1 MTKPLTSS
9 TVLAS
14 AEPSNRVVLLNRVM
28 TFLIGIFIFI
38 SPFPRITSIKEICFY
53 SAVLVMLIIGFDRR
67 ARVSFK
73 TPLTLPFA
81 LFAGWA
87 FIGLFFSLDKANS
100 SHDYFAHLIKY
111 ILLFFMLVHSFNS
124 RKRLVSLSW
133 IIVISATLFSIVG
146 LTYYYVI
153 LDHPIKTRFG
163 LHLIEGRDFFG
174 ESPTNLMGVL
184 FVFAI
189 VLALQLFRTEKRPV
203 LKTIPAIAIL
213 LLFTATFLTQTR
225 GSLAAMVVAILI
237 LFVNNRKIML
247 ALVGVIVL
255 LVMLT
260 PIKNRITAKTVFGNE
275 RIGLMLVALEIM
287 KDHPIT
293 GTGFGLETYDKL
305 IDQEAYNMRLPEK
318 YRLKEDFAVIHN
330 MYFNVAM
337 RLGVIGLGLFS
348 VILFVAVKYCFVLM
362 KKGQDEFVKN
372 WSLCALSVMGMFLVK
387 GFFSPVFSHFAEV
400 VFYTIFSIITII
412 WNINNQLIDK
422 QNSSQLSQ
430 TL

>member
-1 MTKPLTSS
+1 
-9 TVLAS
+9 
-14 AEPSNRVVLLNRVM
+14 
-28 TFLIGIFIFI
+28 
-38 SPFPRITSIKEICFY
+38 
-53 SAVLVMLIIGFDRR
+53 
-67 ARVSFK
+67 
-73 TPLTLPFA
+73 
-81 LFAGWA
+81 
-87 FIGLFFSLDKANS
+87 
-100 SHDYFAHLIKY
+100 
-111 ILLFFMLVHSFNS
+111 
-124 RKRLVSLSW
+124 
-133 IIVISATLFSIVG
+133 
-146 LTYYYVI
+146 
-153 LDHPIKTRFG
+153 
-163 LHLIEGRDFFG
+163 
-174 ESPTNLMGVL
+174 
-184 FVFAI
+184 
-189 VLALQLFRTEKRPV
+189 
-203 LKTIPAIAIL
+203 
-213 LLFTATFLTQTR
+213 
-225 GSLAAMVVAILI
+225 
-237 LFVNNRKIML
+237 ML

-305 IDQEAYNMRLPEK
+305 IDQEAYNRRLPEK

-412 WNINNQLIDK
+412 WNINNQQMDK
-422 QNSSQLSQ
+422 QNSSHLSQ